1 MTMRDDADEEPAPAD
16 GVPQAMAPDVPG
28 LSDEGG
34 AHVIKRSVAIAG
46 HRTSISLEA
55 PFWEALREL
64 AARRGRSLQRLVAE
78 IDAARGP
85 ANLSSAIRVRLL
97 AEARAGALPRTNTRE
112 GVDEARPALD
122 APHVSHAADAQD
134 TPDAEDTPDTEDTPD
149 AEDTPEAEGS
159 SDTEDALR
167 VKNPDDPQM
176 PGA

>member
-1 MTMRDDADEEPAPAD
+1 MRDDADEDPAPPD
-16 GVPQAMAPDVPG
+16 GVPESTAPYISGV
-28 LSDEGG
+28 SDEGG

-97 AEARAGALPRTNTRE
+97 AEARAGALPRTSTPE
-112 GVDEARPALD
+112 GVDEARHALD
-122 APHVSHAADAQD
+122 ARHASHAADAQD
-134 TPDAEDTPDTEDTPD
+134 TPEAEGTPE
-149 AEDTPEAEGS
+149 AEDTPEAEGA
-159 SDTEDALR
+159 SDTEDTPRA
-167 VKNPDDPQM
+167 KQSDDPQV
-176 PGA
+176 PGG